1 MESTRKVKVLIVDDS
16 AMIRKILTEGL
27 AEHKNIEVVGT
38 AGDPFIARD
47 KIISLKPDVL
57 TLDVEMPR
65 MDGITF
71 LKKLAKYY
79 PLPVIILSSLT
90 EKGGSLAMEALSSG
104 AVDVF
109 CKPQVNS
116 GVKQLCGELAERI
129 ITAAGANVKNCCVR
143 EEITERK
150 NVAEKQYMEKTTLKV
165 IAIGSSTGGV
175 QAIQAVLEKMPVD
188 SPGIVIVQHM
198 PVNFTASFAQR
209 LNTMFGLNIK
219 EAQTGDRVLS
229 GRVLIA
235 PGGKHMVLQ
244 RSGADYSV
252 ALKDGPLVCHQKPSV
267 DVLFESVAKY
277 AGPNAV
283 GAILTGMGNDGAA
296 GLLKMRQNGAHTVAQ
311 DEKSCVVFGMPK
323 EAIKVGAAEEIASL
337 GDIPHEILKMAG
349 YQSSLQAQTV

>member
-1 MESTRKVKVLIVDDS
+1 MENTRKVKVLIVDDS
-16 AMIRKILTEGL
+16 AMIRKILSEGL

-90 EKGGSLAMEALSSG
+90 EKGGSLAMEALASG

-116 GVKQLCGELAERI
+116 GVKQLCSELAERI
-129 ITAAGANVKNCCVR
+129 IVAAGANVKNCCVR

-150 NVAEKQYMEKTTLKV
+150 NVAEKQYLEKTTLKV

-198 PVNFTASFAQR
+198 PANFTASFAQR
-209 LNTMFGLNIK
+209 LNSLFGLNVK

-323 EAIKVGAAEEIASL
+323 EAIKVGAAEQIASL
-337 GDIPHEILKMAG
+337 SDIPSEILKLAG
-349 YQSSLQAQTV
+349 YQSSLQVQTA

>member
-1 MESTRKVKVLIVDDS
+1 MENTRKVKVLIVDDS
-16 AMIRKILTEGL
+16 AMIRKILSEGL
-27 AEHKNIEVVGT
+27 AGHKNIEVVGT
-38 AGDPFIARD
+38 AADPFIARD

-90 EKGGSLAMEALSSG
+90 EKGGSLAMEALASG

-116 GVKQLCGELAERI
+116 GVKQLCSELAERI
-129 ITAAGANVKNCCVR
+129 IIAAGANVKNCIR
-143 EEITERK
+143 EETEERK
-150 NVAEKQYMEKTTLKV
+150 PIAEKQYLEKTTLKV

-209 LNTMFGLNIK
+209 LNGLFGLNIK

-277 AGPNAV
+277 TGPNAV

-323 EAIKVGAAEEIASL
+323 EAIKVGAAEQIASL
-337 GDIPHEILKMAG
+337 SDIPGEILKMAG
-349 YQSSLQAQTV
+349 YQSSLQPQTV

>member
-1 MESTRKVKVLIVDDS
+1 MENVRKVRVLIVDDS
-16 AMIRKILTEGL
+16 AMIRKILSEGL
-27 AEHKNIEVVGT
+27 AGHKNIEVVGT

-90 EKGGSLAMEALSSG
+90 EKGGSLAMEALASG

-109 CKPQVNS
+109 CKPQIQS
-116 GVKQLCGELAERI
+116 GVKQLCSELAERI
-129 ITAAGANVKNCCVR
+129 IIASGANVKNCIR
-143 EEITERK
+143 EEPAERK
-150 NVAEKQYMEKTTLKV
+150 PVAEKQYLEKTTLKV

-198 PVNFTASFAQR
+198 PANFTASFAQR
-209 LNTMFGLNIK
+209 LNGMFGLNIK
-219 EAQTGDRVLS
+219 EAASGDRVLS

-311 DEKSCVVFGMPK
+311 DEKSSVVFGMPK
-323 EAIKVGAAEEIASL
+323 EAIKVGAAEQIAGLS
-337 GDIPHEILKMAG
+337 DISAEILKMAG
-349 YQSSLQAQTV
+349 YQSSLQLQTV